1 MKAPLLSVDKVEFEK
16 ISVEVNPEFDGAYS
30 SELKKIDFNYK
41 GSRFFRSVSLSYPD
55 DQLNDPRFFS
65 FTFNLLLNQEN
76 QKTEIVLPYSIDVK
90 ATAYMR
96 YDGEKHKNVEL
107 FRAVRATGYAILYGS
122 IREMISNLTARGPHG
137 LWMLPAADFNSAAQE
152 EAQRDEKDRQ
162 SCLAERQPL
171 DGLSDSV
178 ESKPK
183 RSSTTKKS
191 KTIKNPLE

>member
-1 MKAPLLSVDKVEFEK
+1 MKAPLLSVDKIEFEK
-16 ISVEVNPEFDGAYS
+16 ISVEVNPEFDGEYS
-30 SELKKIDFNYK
+30 SELKKVNFNYK

-55 DQLNDPRFFS
+55 DQLADPRFFS
-65 FTFNLLLNQEN
+65 FTLNLVLSQDN
-76 QKTEIVLPYSIDVK
+76 QKSEIILPYSIDVK

-152 EAQRDEKDRQ
+152 EAQQDEMDRQ
-162 SCLAERQPL
+162 KAIAERQPL
-171 DGLSDSV
+171 DCLSDSV
-178 ESKPK
+178 EDKPK
-183 RSSTTKKS
+183 RSSATKKGKAS
-191 KTIKNPLE
+191 KNPLE